1 MATAGQAELNQ
12 RKGFVQEGQYV
23 NDGIPQGYPQSHPPQ
38 GAYTTGKPGE
48 GPPYVQGQ
56 NVDELGRKKTRDVG
70 GHGLKDSS
78 RAKMLSLSYLSK
90 RLAYPRTRREP
101 EVDKK
106 DRDLPSQHVDAM
118 QSGGSNL
125 ETKADDED

>member
-1 MATAGQAELNQ
+1 MSRNSMV
-12 RKGFVQEGQYV
+12 FFS
-23 NDGIPQGYPQSHPPQ
+23 I
-38 GAYTTGKPGE
+38 
-48 GPPYVQGQ
+48 
-56 NVDELGRKKTRDVG
+56 DVG

>member
-56 NVDELGRKKTRDVG
+56 NVDELGRKKTRGAKLAACLVACWACTWCC
-70 GHGLKDSS
+70 HGPCCCGL
-78 RAKMLSLSYLSK
+78 
-90 RLAYPRTRREP
+90 
-101 EVDKK
+101 
-106 DRDLPSQHVDAM
+106 
-118 QSGGSNL
+118 
-125 ETKADDED
+125 